1 MKTNIYSISVT
12 VLVFLIGL
20 TIGKHSDPMVQEP
33 KVEESA
39 QFGCTPR
46 CIIAGAIRGTRAG
59 QKLVYLPGFRVV
71 SREEDALEASWVPLT
86 EAKDI
91 GEQEKV
97 LAVLARP
104 STDDEGLVLFESQRA
119 VSMSRA
125 EIAKLLVDRF
135 VTVQEHQKLM
145 YRRSR

>member
-1 MKTNIYSISVT
+1 MKTNIFSITVT

-20 TIGKHSDPMVQEP
+20 TMGKHTHPITQKPNVD
-33 KVEESA
+33 ESTR
-39 QFGCTPR
+39 FSSTPL
-46 CIIAGAIRGTRAG
+46 CVIAGAIRATRAG
-59 QKLVYLPGFRVV
+59 QEMVYLPGIRMVC
-71 SREEDALEASWVPLT
+71 REEDALDAFWVPLVS
-86 EAKDI
+86 AKDI

-97 LAVLARP
+97 LAVMARP
-104 STDDEGLVLFESQRA
+104 STNDEGLVLFESQRA

-135 VTVQEHQKLM
+135 VTVHEHQKLM